1 MYLFNFIIIV
11 LGCHIPYIQND
22 RINTAIQFSNE
33 LNSSIVWFLT
43 GGIKLPTDRISE
55 AKQMLEYFTDKNFIF
70 IDDKAKNTAEN
81 FINLKKFL
89 SSKSFGILPQIVI
102 TTSKFHKKR
111 AEKIFKNIFYK
122 IEPIWN
128 LSNATCDYCET
139 NERMFMSNIDHDLK
153 AAFDYDI
160 N

>member
-1 MYLFNFIIIV
+1 MVV
-11 LGCHIPYIQND
+11 LGCHISHIQID
-22 RINTAIQFSNE
+22 RIKTAIQFSHGF
-33 LNSSIVWFLT
+33 NSSVIWFLS
-43 GGIKLPTDRISE
+43 GGIKNDLDKEIKISE
-55 AKQMLEYFTDKNFIF
+55 AKYMLEYFPDKNFIF
-70 IDDKAKNTAEN
+70 VDDKAKNTAEN

-89 SSKSFGILPQIVI
+89 SNKSFGILPQIII
-102 TTSKFHKKR
+102 TTSKFHKNR

-139 NERMFMSNIDHDLK
+139 NEHMFMSSISNDIK